1 MGSSGLGG
9 KSLGLDS
16 GSEVNACCMLCPGL
30 LDFLMGCCMK
40 SSLSHGYGRHRA
52 CLPVA
57 CRALWMLADALCL
70 LHTWLWACPTLAHT
84 QEHKSTYT
92 TPPPSYYRACHREC
106 PTLMFVGKSDGC

>member
-52 CLPVA
+52 CCTLGFGHA
-57 CRALWMLADALCL
+57 QH
-70 LHTWLWACPTLAHT
+70 LHTLRNTRARTQLHRHRTTVLAIVSA
-84 QEHKSTYT
+84 QRSC
-92 TPPPSYYRACHREC
+92 S
-106 PTLMFVGKSDGC
+106 